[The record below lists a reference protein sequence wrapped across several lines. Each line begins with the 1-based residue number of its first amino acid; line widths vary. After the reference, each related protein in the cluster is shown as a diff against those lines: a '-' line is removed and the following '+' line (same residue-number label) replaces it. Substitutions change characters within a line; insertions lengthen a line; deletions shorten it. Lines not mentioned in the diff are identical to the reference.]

1 MIPAKTAEDESEAES
16 ELPSPARR
24 LGKQNYY
31 TSADYHALYK
41 AGELTPV
48 DVVETLLPLVRRD
61 AQPPGKH
68 SVAFLELQVKAIR
81 AAADASAARYK
92 KGQPL
97 GPLDGVPV
105 AVKDEVHM
113 EGYRRRL
120 GSKLDFK
127 YDLEGTSWC
136 VKKWEEAGAIVIGKT
151 TMHELG
157 LGEPSSSPLA
167 VFASEHVKVQA
178 NKRRYKQQ

>member
-1 MIPAKTAEDESEAES
+1 MIPAKTVEDESEAES
-16 ELPSPARR
+16 GLPSPARR

-81 AAADASAARYK
+81 AAAEVSAARYK

-113 EGYRRRL
+113 EGYQRRL

-167 VFASEHVKVQA
+167 VFASELYESA
-178 NKRRYKQQ
+178 S